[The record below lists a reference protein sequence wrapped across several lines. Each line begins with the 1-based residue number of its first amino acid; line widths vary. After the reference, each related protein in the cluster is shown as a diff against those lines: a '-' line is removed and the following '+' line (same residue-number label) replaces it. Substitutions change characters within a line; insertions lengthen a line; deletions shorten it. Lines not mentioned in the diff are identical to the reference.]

1 MWKNL
6 KFTAKASILVSVLVI
21 FSIMTAIG
29 YHILVGK
36 IRDMAIQQ
44 STKAMLDGYKND
56 LKNLVDAM
64 AISLSSAV
72 EGISEERQI
81 HKTFTT
87 LVKDV
92 RYFPDQS
99 GYYFIY
105 KLGGKVFVHAAQ
117 PKLEGKKLWYLKDAD
132 GRPLIQELES
142 ASKQGGGFV
151 EYWWEKPQKGVLP
164 KLSYARMI
172 PNTPYWIGTGV
183 YIDDVDNK
191 KEVILN
197 TIETIS
203 SSFLLN
209 LYIVLF
215 VAFILLVIPLT
226 VILIRSIVRPLAQLT
241 LVADEYSRGTL
252 DMEMPNLDR
261 RDEVGQL
268 AKALERLGTSTRLAM
283 QRLAKARNVTVTK
296 PQQ

>member
-6 KFTAKASILVSVLVI
+6 KFNVKASILVSVLVI
-21 FSIMTAIG
+21 FSIMTAVG
-29 YHILVGK
+29 YHILVSK

-44 STKAMLDGYKND
+44 STEAMLDGYKNE
-56 LKNLVDAM
+56 LKDLVDVM
-64 AISLSSAV
+64 ALSLSSAV
-72 EGISEERQI
+72 DGIREERQI
-81 HKTFTT
+81 HTKFTK

-105 KLGGKVFVHAAQ
+105 KLGGEVFVHAAQ

-132 GRPLIQELES
+132 GKALIQELES
-142 ASKQGGGFV
+142 ASKAGGGFV
-151 EYWWEKPQKGVLP
+151 KYWWEKPQKGVLP

-191 KEVILN
+191 KEVIFN
-197 TIETIS
+197 TIETIAT
-203 SSFLLN
+203 SFLFN

-215 VAFILLVIPLT
+215 VAFILIVIPLT

-241 LVADEYSRGTL
+241 VVADEFSRGTL
-252 DMEMPNLDR
+252 DMDIPDLDR
-261 RDEVGQL
+261 RDEVGKL
-268 AKALERLGTSTRLAM
+268 ANALQRLGTSTRLAM
-283 QRLAKARNVTVTK
+283 QRLEKARDTTVPK
-296 PQQ
+296 PSQ